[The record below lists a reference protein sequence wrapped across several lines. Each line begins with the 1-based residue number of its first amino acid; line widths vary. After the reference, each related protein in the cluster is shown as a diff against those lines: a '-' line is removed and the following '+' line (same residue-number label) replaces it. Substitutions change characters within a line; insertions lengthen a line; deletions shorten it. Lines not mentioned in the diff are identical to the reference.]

1 MQTPLN
7 EKKWNYE
14 SYVKRKEIDVLIVCS
29 IAVYG
34 GVLLSAYEALSSGEN
49 KESFS
54 GENKE
59 SFVQQGDN
67 YVGQIVAR
75 SAFDL
80 ISIVGGSDVP

>member
-14 SYVKRKEIDVLIVCS
+14 SYVKRKVIDVLIVCS

-34 GVLLSAYEALSSGEN
+34 SVLLSAYEALSSGEN
-49 KESFS
+49 KESF
-54 GENKE
+54 
-59 SFVQQGDN
+59 VQQGDN
-67 YVGQIVAR
+67 YVGQKIAG

-80 ISIVGGSDVP
+80 ISIVEGSDVS